1 MSVWWSNDNIFL
13 FLSAVS
19 CAVDRM
25 ESLPG
30 SLVQEWYEMRA
41 GEIEARSRLVEHAL
55 ELVKLAIERGFDVSL
70 QAVLLPWHCRF
81 LSG

>member
-1 MSVWWSNDNIFL
+1 M
-13 FLSAVS
+13 
-19 CAVDRM
+19 DRM

-70 QAVLLPWHCRF
+70 QAVLLPWHGRF